1 MQLCYD
7 CSMFSE
13 ASKLPDN
20 VAELKQVIVSLQS
33 SLEEKEQQ
41 HTTEIKILKE
51 QVAFLRDKLFGT
63 KSEKYPLDL
72 NPPQLLL
79 FDEPGDIASDQA
91 TSPDEE
97 IEVPAHK
104 RKKPGRKPLPRELPR
119 VEVIHDLKEEE
130 KICECGCQMSRIG
143 KDESEKLDIIPAKVR
158 VIHHIRY
165 KYACKNCE
173 GVESKT
179 GAVKIAPAPEQL
191 IPKSIATPGLLAY
204 VLTSKFVDHLPF
216 YRQEGQFKRI
226 GVDLSRATMANWS
239 IKVAERCNPLF
250 SLLQSEILSGPLVN
264 IDETTVQVLKEPGRE
279 NTKKSYMWVFRGGPP
294 EKPALIFQ
302 YHPTRSGQVP
312 SDYLRD
318 YKGYIQTD
326 GYSGY
331 NALGQKKDIIHL
343 GCWAHARRKF
353 KEVQNAAKNI
363 KKHNRKTGSA
373 DVALNYIRKLYAIE
387 NRSKS
392 LHYTPDQIHKER
404 QDKSRPILDEFKK
417 WLEKRS
423 LQTPPKGL
431 LGKAISYSLNEWGKL
446 VRYLDDGLLKPDN
459 NLAENAIRP
468 FVVGRKNWLFSGS
481 PKGAEASAVAYSLIE
496 TAKANGLEPYRYLRY
511 LFERL
516 PSAETC
522 DDYKTLL
529 PQYINRELLVGPE

>member
-1 MQLCYD
+1 
-7 CSMFSE
+7 MFCE

-20 VAELKQVIVSLQS
+20 VSELKQVISSLQAS
-33 SLEEKEQQ
+33 SEQKELQYQ
-41 HTTEIKILKE
+41 ADIEILKE
-51 QVAFLRDKLFGT
+51 QVAFLRDKLFGR

-79 FDEPGDIASDQA
+79 FDEPGDISSEQP
-91 TSPDEE
+91 TPSDEE
-97 IEVPAHK
+97 IDVPAHK
-104 RKKPGRKPLPRELPR
+104 RKKPGRKPLPKDLPR
-119 VEVIHDLKEEE
+119 VNVIHDLMEEE

-264 IDETTVQVLKEPGRE
+264 IDETTVQ
-279 NTKKSYMWVFRGGPP
+279 PP
-294 EKPALIFQ
+294 DKPALIFQ

-318 YKGYIQTD
+318 YEGYIQTD

-331 NALGQKKDIIHL
+331 NALGQKKGIIHL

-363 KKHNRKTGSA
+363 KKSKSKTGSA
-373 DVALNYIRKLYAIE
+373 DVALSYIRKLYAIE
-387 NRSKS
+387 KWAKS
-392 LHYTPDQIHKER
+392 LDYTPEQIYKER
-404 QDKSRPILDEFKK
+404 QEKARPILDEFKK

-431 LGKAISYSLNEWGKL
+431 LGKAISYSLNEWEKL
-446 VRYLDDGLLKPDN
+446 VRYLDDGLLRPDN

-481 PKGAEASAVAYSLIE
+481 PKGAEASAAAYSLIE
-496 TAKANGLEPYRYLRY
+496 TAKANGLEPYRYLRC
-511 LFERL
+511 LFEKL
-516 PSAETC
+516 PSAKTT
-522 DDYKTLL
+522 DDYKALL
-529 PQYINRELLVGPE
+529 PQYINRELLVVPE

>member
-1 MQLCYD
+1 
-7 CSMFSE
+7 MFCE

-20 VAELKQVIVSLQS
+20 VSELKQIIASLQS
-33 SLEEKEQQ
+33 SYEDD
-41 HTTEIKILKE
+41 IKILKE
-51 QVAFLRDKLFGT
+51 QVAFLRDKLFGR

-79 FDEPGDIASDQA
+79 FDEPGDISSEQP
-91 TSPDEE
+91 TPSDEE
-97 IEVPAHK
+97 IDVPAHK
-104 RKKPGRKPLPRELPR
+104 RKKPGRKPLPKDLPR
-119 VEVIHDLKEEE
+119 VNVIHDLTEEE
-130 KICECGCQMSRIG
+130 KICECGCRMSRIG
-143 KDESEKLDIIPAKVR
+143 KDESEKLDIIPAKIR

-173 GVESKT
+173 GVESEQ
-179 GAVKIAPAPEQL
+179 GAVKIAPVPEQL
-191 IPKSIATPGLLAY
+191 IPKSIATAGLLAY

-239 IKVAERCNPLF
+239 IKVAERCNPLLG
-250 SLLQSEILSGPLVN
+250 LLQSEILSGPLVN
-264 IDETTVQVLKEPGRE
+264 IDETTLQVLKEPGRE
-279 NTKKSYMWVFRGGPP
+279 NTTKSYMWVFRGGPP
-294 EKPALIFQ
+294 DKPALIFQ

-318 YKGYIQTD
+318 YEGYIQTD

-331 NALGQKKDIIHL
+331 NALGQKKGIIHL

-353 KEVQNAAKNI
+353 KEVQNAVKNI
-363 KKHNRKTGSA
+363 KNRKSKTGSA

-387 NRSKS
+387 KRAKS
-392 LHYTPDQIHKER
+392 LDYTPEQIYKDR
-404 QDKSRPILDEFKK
+404 QEKARPILDEFKE

-446 VRYLDDGLLKPDN
+446 VRYLDDGLLRPDN

-481 PKGAEASAVAYSLIE
+481 PKGAEASAALYSLIE
-496 TAKANGLEPYRYLRY
+496 TAKANRLEPYLYLRC
-511 LFERL
+511 LFELL
-516 PSAETC
+516 PSVQTTEG
-522 DDYKTLL
+522 YKALL
-529 PQYINRELLVGPE
+529 PQYIERDLLTVTE

>member
-1 MQLCYD
+1 
-7 CSMFSE
+7 MFYE

-20 VAELKQVIVSLQS
+20 VAELKQVIASY
-33 SLEEKEQQ
+33 EDEKRQYQ
-41 HTTEIKILKE
+41 ADIKILKE
-51 QVAFLRDKLFGT
+51 QVAFLRDKLFGC
-63 KSEKYPLDL
+63 KSEKHPLDL

-79 FDEPGDIASDQA
+79 FDEPGDISSEQP
-91 TSPDEE
+91 TPSDEE
-97 IEVPAHK
+97 IDVPAHK
-104 RKKPGRKPLPRELPR
+104 RKKPGRKPLPKDLPR
-119 VEVIHDLKEEE
+119 VDVIHDLKEEE
-130 KICECGCQMSRIG
+130 KICGCGCQMSRIG
-143 KDESEKLDIIPAKVR
+143 TEESEKLDIIPAKIR

-173 GVESKT
+173 GVESEA

-216 YRQEGQFKRI
+216 YRQEDQFKRI

-239 IKVAERCNPLF
+239 IKVAERCNPLLG
-250 SLLQSEILSGPLVN
+250 LLQSEILSGPLVN
-264 IDETTVQVLKEPGRE
+264 IDETTVQVLKEPGRK
-279 NTKKSYMWVFRGGPP
+279 NTTKSYMWVFRGGPP

-312 SDYLRD
+312 SDYLRN
-318 YKGYIQTD
+318 YEGYIQTD

-331 NALGQKKDIIHL
+331 NALGQKKGIIHL

-363 KKHNRKTGSA
+363 KNCKNKTGSA

-387 NRSKS
+387 KRAKS
-392 LHYTPDQIHKER
+392 LDYTPEQIYKDR
-404 QDKSRPILDEFKK
+404 QDKARPILDDFKN
-417 WLEKRS
+417 WLDKRA

-431 LGKAISYSLNEWGKL
+431 LGKAISYTLNEWEKL
-446 VRYLDDGLLKPDN
+446 IQYINDGLLRPDN

-481 PKGAEASAVAYSLIE
+481 PKGAEASAALYSLIE

-511 LFERL
+511 LFENL
-516 PSAETC
+516 PSAHATH
-522 DDYKTLL
+522 DYKKLL
-529 PQYINRELLVGPE
+529 PQYIGRYLIVAPQ